1 MIIFFYRISAERIL
15 RLVNGNEVEVRQ
27 INGRRAFS
35 TREASE
41 DYFGGTPS
49 VGTLRYWRHIG
60 EGPKSFRLGRK
71 LVMYFEEDLEA
82 WLMDQYEE
90 SVTA

>member
-1 MIIFFYRISAERIL
+1 M
-15 RLVNGNEVEVRQ
+15 RQ
-27 INGRRAFS
+27 INGRRVLS
-35 TREASE
+35 TAEASE
-41 DYFGGTPS
+41 YFGGTPS

-71 LVMYFEEDLEA
+71 LVMYFEDDLET